1 MYENS
6 TARVKLGNGLSN
18 VFQTEKGVLQGN
30 NWSPYYLNY
39 LLMICMNE
47 FILVKTVSP

>member
-18 VFQTEKGVLQGN
+18 VFQTEKGVFAR
-30 NWSPYYLNY
+30 
-39 LLMICMNE
+39 E
-47 FILVKTVSP
+47 